1 MKPITLEKDSYT
13 LIFEEEYIEV
23 KTNDDNL
30 YAFFETEKHR
40 DIFGDEYIEQ
50 ITDVFDIESDK
61 NIEGKDSIQSF
72 IDISHK
78 IANELSGGI
87 DEMNIVISDKFAQ
100 EKGIST
106 VNFYENISN
115 SFDDI
120 NYEKLRV
127 ARGSTYPLTKDTIT
141 KDKENGIVN
150 VILFRNNN
158 VLEYANGENLDDSYN
173 ETESYRTKP
182 KNPYYEI
189 SGNINKQDFKE
200 LTDMLSSID
209 ESLVENTK
217 ELNIFTPSNLEFL
230 IKELP
235 DDGGF
240 TGKVEMRNGTYSAE
254 PKLIIENFLKF
265 EQLTDIILENSFI
278 NERKIE
284 DYIENDITAFSKEF
298 LTDSCNKHL
307 FDMGW
312 TEVKL
317 NAVSL
322 AVYENVGNTFG
333 KLCDVARNLPF
344 RGEVEL
350 KNEYDD
356 FRMSYKPILWELE
369 IQSGKDKILFESAYT
384 GVEPKDLSVV
394 TEIPNDNGEIEN
406 ILKEISKNLDEIN
419 RYSCKING
427 KNVTREIDTKN
438 FDSKE
443 IDI

>member
-61 NIEGKDSIQSF
+61 NIEGKDSIKSF

-120 NYEKLRV
+120 NYGKLRV
-127 ARGSTYPLTKDTIT
+127 SRGSTYPLTKDTIT

-150 VILFRNNN
+150 VILFRDNK

-173 ETESYRTKP
+173 ETESYRKKS

-230 IKELP
+230 INELP
-235 DDGGF
+235 DEGGF
-240 TGKVEMRNGTYSAE
+240 TGKIEMRNGTYSAE
-254 PKLIIENFLKF
+254 PKLTIENFLKF

-278 NERKIE
+278 NERKME
-284 DYIENDITAFSKEF
+284 DYIENDITAFTKEF
-298 LTDSCNKHL
+298 LTDSCDKHL
-307 FDMGW
+307 LDMGW

-333 KLCDVARNLPF
+333 KLCDVERNLPF
-344 RGEVEL
+344 IGEVAL
-350 KNEYDD
+350 NNEYDD
-356 FRMSYKPILWELE
+356 FKMIYRPRLSELE
-369 IQSGKDKILFESAYT
+369 IQNGKDKILFESAYT

-394 TEIPNDNGEIEN
+394 TETLNDDGKIEN

-427 KNVTREIDTKN
+427 ENVTREIDNKN

-443 IDI
+443 IDM